1 MAAIRVGLV
10 MGIVMILII
19 IKNVSL
25 MAEIAVDLMSTLS
38 TAQNAYV

>member
-1 MAAIRVGLV
+1 MVGLV
-10 MGIVMILII
+10 MGFVMISII

-25 MAEIAVDLMSTLS
+25 MVEIAVDPMSTLN